1 MITRDGKVRVSAK
14 AILVRNGRLLLM
26 RGRDRSGTYYLLP
39 GGGQRAGETL
49 REALTRECAEET
61 GILVKP
67 GRVRYVRDYIARN
80 HEFAEWD
87 RDFHQVEVM
96 FVCSFVRRLGRPR
109 SPDRSQTGFSWL
121 PLAGLGKARLYPAAL
136 KELLSEEGKMRG
148 PVYLGDVN

>member
-14 AILVRNGRLLLM
+14 AILVRDGKLLLM
-26 RGRDRSGTYYLLP
+26 RGKDRSGAYYLLP

-61 GILVKP
+61 GILVRP

-96 FVCSFVRRLGRPR
+96 FVCTFVRRLGRPR
-109 SPDRSQTGFSWL
+109 EPDASQTGFRWL
-121 PLAGLGKARLYPAAL
+121 PLGRLRAARFYPAVL
-136 KELLSEEGKMRG
+136 KGLISGDGRMRG